1 MKSNSLNIWHK
12 INPVLGFI
20 AMFVTQD
27 VVLRF
32 FFRKKKILKNG
43 FSIPINSSIILA
55 PTHRSRWDGLL
66 LTMAMGRRVTKKDCR
81 FMVTKSEMR
90 GIQGWFLKRLGC
102 FSINQL
108 SPSLSALRYAIN
120 LIEKGEQLVV
130 FPEGK
135 INRYGKK
142 LVLKEGLCR
151 LARLATKKTTS
162 ITIIPIGIA
171 YSKIPPN
178 FRGEF
183 CLSFGK
189 PIPIKDYSN
198 FSIEKLKIPS
208 IIIFALGL
216 YLINNITSDYVET
229 CSNKISYKSSFISKF
244 LGKKNWEISWK
255 DIKLIKS
262 LPTSQGSKVYYFNTF
277 QGDNFLVPQ
286 RLEKFE
292 KFLLIVSSNTGI
304 DINEIS
310 YISPLWT
317 YKLLTLLSVLMIIGE
332 LFAFLN

>member
-1 MKSNSLNIWHK
+1 MKKNSLNIWHK

-55 PTHRSRWDGLL
+55 PTHRSRWDGLI

-108 SPSLSALRYAIN
+108 SPSLSALRYAID

-135 INRYGKK
+135 INKYGKK
-142 LVLKEGLCR
+142 LVLKEGLYR
-151 LARLATKKTTS
+151 LARLATRNTTS
-162 ITIIPIGIA
+162 IFIIPIGIA
-171 YSKIPPN
+171 YSKVSPN

-183 CLSFGK
+183 CLSFGQ
-189 PIPIKDYSN
+189 PIIMNNYLDITIKEFN
-198 FSIEKLKIPS
+198 
-208 IIIFALGL
+208 
-216 YLINNITSDYVET
+216 
-229 CSNKISYKSSFISKF
+229 KF
-244 LGKKNWEISWK
+244 LHEKMIVEEKIALKNV
-255 DIKLIKS
+255 
-262 LPTSQGSKVYYFNTF
+262 G
-277 QGDNFLVPQ
+277 
-286 RLEKFE
+286 R
-292 KFLLIVSSNTGI
+292 
-304 DINEIS
+304 
-310 YISPLWT
+310 
-317 YKLLTLLSVLMIIGE
+317 
-332 LFAFLN
+332 

>member
-1 MKSNSLNIWHK
+1 
-12 INPVLGFI
+12 
-20 AMFVTQD
+20 MFVTQD

-32 FFRKKKILKNG
+32 FFRKKKILNNG

-55 PTHRSRWDGLL
+55 PTHRSRWDGLI

-108 SPSLSALRYAIN
+108 SPSLSALRYAID

-162 ITIIPIGIA
+162 IITIIPIGIA

-183 CLSFGK
+183 CLSIGK
-189 PIPIKDYSN
+189 PIPINDYSN
-198 FSIEKLKIPS
+198 FTIKDFNILLLQKMTQEEEKALKNV
-208 IIIFALGL
+208 G
-216 YLINNITSDYVET
+216 
-229 CSNKISYKSSFISKF
+229 
-244 LGKKNWEISWK
+244 
-255 DIKLIKS
+255 
-262 LPTSQGSKVYYFNTF
+262 
-277 QGDNFLVPQ
+277 
-286 RLEKFE
+286 R
-292 KFLLIVSSNTGI
+292 
-304 DINEIS
+304 
-310 YISPLWT
+310 
-317 YKLLTLLSVLMIIGE
+317 
-332 LFAFLN
+332 

>member
-1 MKSNSLNIWHK
+1 LNLKRKSENFFYK
-12 INPVLGFI
+12 INPILGLI

-27 VVLRF
+27 IVLRF
-32 FFRKKKILKNG
+32 FFSKKKILNKD

-55 PTHRSRWDGLL
+55 PTHRSRWDGLV

-81 FMVTKSEMR
+81 FMVTKSEMI

-108 SPSLSALRYAIN
+108 SPSLSALRYAID

-142 LVLKEGLCR
+142 LVLKEGLYR

-189 PIPIKDYSN
+189 PIPINDYSN
-198 FSIEKLKIPS
+198 FTIKD
-208 IIIFALGL
+208 F
-216 YLINNITSDYVET
+216 N
-229 CSNKISYKSSFISKF
+229 KF
-244 LGKKNWEISWK
+244 LNKKMTQEE
-255 DIKLIKS
+255 
-262 LPTSQGSKVYYFNTF
+262 
-277 QGDNFLVPQ
+277 
-286 RLEKFE
+286 EKAL
-292 KFLLIVSSNTGI
+292 KNVGR
-304 DINEIS
+304 
-310 YISPLWT
+310 
-317 YKLLTLLSVLMIIGE
+317 
-332 LFAFLN
+332 